1 MILSGRLSMSMI
13 SLLAAELLNPLFQTP
28 HALGNPLTI
37 IAAGVVQKKV
47 KVRL

>member
-1 MILSGRLSMSMI
+1 MILFGRLSMSII
-13 SLLAAELLNPLFQTP
+13 SLLAAEVLNPRFQTP